1 LQLQWRCEAGFS
13 ARGCQHFADRPSD
26 AAALVAGTDDGVFT
40 RAESGWQ
47 LIGLSAAAVND
58 IVWKAQD
65 HLLASVEFGV
75 DQTPD
80 HRLVETRDGG
90 VSWHAVEDDFG
101 GGGGNLEADGGLDSY
116 PGLLPGPSVSKGIR
130 HVMGQPQRLLVSGE
144 AGIVQT
150 LDDGISWQ
158 TLLADDAH
166 RFHFDVLHDVQPG
179 DSSPRPGRR
188 TRRLHRTRRAAA
200 RPIATR
206 DAAAATFVPSVRS
219 RSSMRE
225 VRPVRSGKSRPPV
238 ILYSQIFI

>member
-13 ARGCQHFADRPSD
+13 AHGCQHFADRPSD

-80 HRLVETRDGG
+80 HRLVETCDGG

-130 HVMGQPQRLLVSGE
+130 HVMGQPQRLLVSDE
-144 AGIVQT
+144 AGIVRT

-166 RFHFDVLHDVQPG
+166 RFHFDVLHDVQR
-179 DSSPRPGRR
+179 PRRFI
-188 TRRLHRTRRAAA
+188 TAAWEKNP
-200 RPIATR
+200 PIASHAPSRGTPDC
-206 DAAAATFVPSVRS
+206 DARRCSCDFRGQRSVQ
-219 RSSMRE
+219 
-225 VRPVRSGKSRPPV
+225 V
-238 ILYSQIFI
+238 IDA